1 MTDKVDAVDLF
12 AQTSDPRKPE
22 ISLA

>member
-12 AQTSDPRKPE
+12 AQTNDPRKPE